1 MSHQQFHHY
10 HQHHHLHQVQS
21 DSQLERTLG
30 TERNQHQHQQPPNPN
45 RNSNTERVSRIG
57 SMDFRNL
64 CQRLDVDGLRAK
76 LPSFPS
82 LPPLKLPKSLPKL
95 RGRKIFRSSRR
106 NNSSSNNH
114 KDVAGAGGGGAT
126 AKGGDA
132 GGMCTLPLPLP
143 PQSQQFINRTPQRI
157 STISSL
163 MYEEQQEGTGKGRG
177 RGQGQGQPG
186 TYRSAGSLDDDY
198 YAPESGGGVGGGVGE
213 RASRPIS
220 PVKMPSPPAGSQREG
235 QSQPTLTQRLQRGY
249 KSLSELR
256 LKHLF
261 AKQTVVRRDN
271 IEVDRYVE
279 QYEAELRSE
288 QRAQARRDRQI
299 ADNYDIRFKTLADGE
314 EEGHAGHAR
323 HARQEERSKKP
334 PKPRS
339 VAEQSGDESGMEGTP
354 PLPTRTRKPGIAA
367 TRFAKVRQPPLQM
380 EEEDKPR
387 WKWSWWWR
395 GEGEVAKEQLEA
407 APRRSS
413 CKQLFQKLPSFPN
426 SLASLQK
433 RSKVSEEEGEKAEK
447 AEKGGQGEQTPPPAK
462 SAIRQNIKRLRK
474 SIKRPAR
481 RKQPQKQPQKSVDE
495 SDEEEEQQQEQGQG
509 QGQEEGAPPV
519 AKSSG
524 NLRARLIRFAST
536 EQLQE
541 RWRKSFKTAGQDAQ
555 RSPKAKADDGAGAGA
570 GAATGMAIGVHLE
583 RTLTKLNEKMHQLKF
598 FQRQGAAAAAASTE
612 EVGGVQPQLQ
622 PKPKPNT
629 VGHEPVYIDDDE
641 ELAATYHRSDSDEDD
656 DEDEAERGSQDSGQD
671 VCAEEAFG
679 QQDEEEDEDED
690 GDGESGEETQMEHPL
705 SGASSA
711 HAARQMATLAELQA
725 AAAAAAEGRR
735 SFTAWSSESLEEIPD
750 EDYPRVLIHQEHTDD
765 SCESTLIIAVSTKP
779 SPSPSPLPS
788 SPAPPTPSGSGAWLP
803 NAEIISSFKEQQ
815 LGEAESWPG
824 ARSLY
829 KPKSIDI
836 FEASGPAFA
845 DFDEALRNAP
855 ILRISA
861 GSSCDT
867 SGDEEADDSSSRVT
881 RIRMQP
887 DAPPRI
893 GNSRESL
900 MAQEHEEEEEAVEE
914 EEAEEESTK
923 EDERT
928 WERPPSASPPP
939 PPLPQRRP
947 PQRKAT
953 PPSPAAPI
961 YDAVPPPLPTSKPP
975 PLSMTPPAAAA
986 APPAAVLPQRSSAS
1000 MSRPAKPLVKT
1011 SSLRLTY
1018 NEQVHPGDIGKVNK
1032 LISRFEGGRRP
1043 RLCPRRLHSEE
1054 YELHATS
1061 SSFSGGEEEEE
1072 KEDDAEEQQEQEEEA
1087 ASPITPTNRPVVV
1100 IPEIVT
1106 TQPSISNNN
1115 NNNNS
1120 GSGSSS
1126 RRRKEE
1132 SLSLSLDQCLDRQ
1145 NSNCSR
1151 SEYGSPLAYPYPSKR
1166 RSSTGAAPPSQLTPP
1181 QQQMLQQQQQQ
1192 QQLQLQQAARQQ
1204 ARRSRRSM
1212 TRDDENFYS
1221 FDSDEENSYYSIS
1234 PSGSSRYVVEI

>member
-10 HQHHHLHQVQS
+10 HRQHQQMQQVQS
-21 DSQLERTLG
+21 DSQLERTLES
-30 TERNQHQHQQPPNPN
+30 ERNQQTQ
-45 RNSNTERVSRIG
+45 RSANSNTERVSG
-57 SMDFRNL
+57 LGPMDFRNL
-64 CQRLDVDGLRAK
+64 CQRLDVNGLRAK
-76 LPSFPS
+76 LPSLPS

-106 NNSSSNNH
+106 NNNSNN
-114 KDVAGAGGGGAT
+114 KDAAGSAAT
-126 AKGGDA
+126 AKAVDGG
-132 GGMCTLPLPLP
+132 GRCSLTLPQ
-143 PQSQQFINRTPQRI
+143 QSQQFINRTPQRI

-163 MYEEQQEGTGKGRG
+163 MYEEEQEMGMGMGMG
-177 RGQGQGQPG
+177 MGMARGQPS

-198 YAPESGGGVGGGVGE
+198 YAPESGHGE
-213 RASRPIS
+213 RHSRPIS
-220 PVKMPSPPAGSQREG
+220 PVKIPSPPAPAPAPAPEAGSGGG
-235 QSQPTLTQRLQRGY
+235 QGQPTLTQRLQRGY

-261 AKQTVVRRDN
+261 AKQTTLRRDN

-288 QRAQARRDRQI
+288 QRAQARRDREI
-299 ADNYDIRFKTLADGE
+299 ADNYDIRFKTLA
-314 EEGHAGHAR
+314 R
-323 HARQEERSKKP
+323 SRQNTPDSDKQP

-339 VAEQSGDESGMEGTP
+339 VAEQSGDESGMEETPP
-354 PLPTRTRKPGIAA
+354 PLPTRSRKKPGIAA

-380 EEEDKPR
+380 DEGEEEEEEQKHV
-387 WKWSWWWR
+387 
-395 GEGEVAKEQLEA
+395 EEKEPP
-407 APRRSS
+407 PRRSS
-413 CKQLFQKLPSFPN
+413 CKQLLQKLPSFPS
-426 SLASLQK
+426 SLPSLQR
-433 RSKVSEEEGEKAEK
+433 RSKGNENGEE
-447 AEKGGQGEQTPPPAK
+447 TPTPK
-462 SAIRQNIKRLRK
+462 SVIRQNIKRLRK
-474 SIKRPAR
+474 SIKRPA
-481 RKQPQKQPQKSVDE
+481 KLKQKQPQKPADD
-495 SDEEEEQQQEQGQG
+495 SDEDQGQEQEQGQ
-509 QGQEEGAPPV
+509 QQQQQQQEGKKDPPV
-519 AKSSG
+519 AKSTG
-524 NLRARLIRFAST
+524 NLRARLSRFAST

-541 RWRKSFKTAGQDAQ
+541 RWRKSFKTAAQDSEE
-555 RSPKAKADDGAGAGA
+555 SPNQAGAGAAA

-598 FQRQGAAAAAASTE
+598 FQRQGAAAAAAAASSSSCSAE
-612 EVGGVQPQLQ
+612 AQ
-622 PKPKPNT
+622 PKPNT

-641 ELAATYHRSDSDEDD
+641 ELAATYHHSDSDEDE
-656 DEDEAERGSQDSGQD
+656 DEDEEERGSQDSGQD

-679 QQDEEEDEDED
+679 QQEEEEDEQEADSE
-690 GDGESGEETQMEHPL
+690 EETQMEHPL
-705 SGASSA
+705 SRASSA

-725 AAAAAAEGRR
+725 ATASAALPEESCPRGGR

-750 EDYPRVLIHQEHTDD
+750 EDYPRVLIHQQHTDD

-779 SPSPSPLPS
+779 S
-788 SPAPPTPSGSGAWLP
+788 SPAPPTPAQWLP

-815 LGEAESWPG
+815 QQQQQQQQQRPKEAESWPG
-824 ARSLY
+824 PRSLY

-836 FEASGPAFA
+836 FEGASGAAFA

-881 RIRMQP
+881 RIRMQT
-887 DAPPRI
+887 DPPPQI

-900 MAQEHEEEEEAVEE
+900 MAQELEEEEKEEEEEQEE
-914 EEAEEESTK
+914 EEDSPK
-923 EDERT
+923 EDSDECAL
-928 WERPPSASPPP
+928 ERPPSASPPP

-947 PQRKAT
+947 PQRKIA
-953 PPSPAAPI
+953 PPTQAAPI

-975 PLSMTPPAAAA
+975 PLSMPPAAAA
-986 APPAAVLPQRSSAS
+986 AAAAAAATPPPAAAVLPQRSSAS

-1061 SSFSGGEEEEE
+1061 SSFSGEEEEE
-1072 KEDDAEEQQEQEEEA
+1072 EEQDNADAEEDEA
-1087 ASPITPTNRPVVV
+1087 ASPITPTNRPAVV

-1106 TQPSISNNN
+1106 TQPSINN

-1120 GSGSSS
+1120 NG
-1126 RRRKEE
+1126 RRKAE
-1132 SLSLSLDQCLDRQ
+1132 SLSLSLDQSLDRQ

-1151 SEYGSPLAYPYPSKR
+1151 SEYGSPLSYSYSSQR
-1166 RSSTGAAPPSQLTPP
+1166 RSSTPTGAPLAPPSSTQLSTPH
-1181 QQQMLQQQQQQ
+1181 QQMLQQQQQQ
-1192 QQLQLQQAARQQ
+1192 QQQQRQQ

>member
-10 HQHHHLHQVQS
+10 HHQHQHQHQQLQQVQS
-21 DSQLERTLG
+21 ESQLERTLES
-30 TERNQHQHQQPPNPN
+30 ERNQQNQ
-45 RNSNTERVSRIG
+45 RSANSNTERVSGLG

-64 CQRLDVDGLRAK
+64 CQRLDVNGLRAK
-76 LPSFPS
+76 LPSLPS
-82 LPPLKLPKSLPKL
+82 LPPLKMPKSLPKL

-106 NNSSSNNH
+106 NNNS
-114 KDVAGAGGGGAT
+114 KDAAVAAGAAGAAAT
-126 AKGGDA
+126 AQGVDA
-132 GGMCTLPLPLP
+132 GGRCSLTLPQ
-143 PQSQQFINRTPQRI
+143 QSQQFINRTPQRI

-163 MYEEQQEGTGKGRG
+163 MYEEEQEMGMGMGMA
-177 RGQGQGQPG
+177 RGQPS

-198 YAPESGGGVGGGVGE
+198 YAPESGHGE
-213 RASRPIS
+213 RHSRPIS
-220 PVKMPSPPAGSQREG
+220 PVKIPSPPAPASGG
-235 QSQPTLTQRLQRGY
+235 QGQPTLTQRLQRGY

-261 AKQTVVRRDN
+261 AKQTTLRRDN

-279 QYEAELRSE
+279 QYEAELRAE
-288 QRAQARRDRQI
+288 QRAQARRDREI
-299 ADNYDIRFKTLADGE
+299 ADNYDIRFKTLA
-314 EEGHAGHAR
+314 R
-323 HARQEERSKKP
+323 SRQNTPDSDKQP

-339 VAEQSGDESGMEGTP
+339 VAEQSGDESGMEETPP
-354 PLPTRTRKPGIAA
+354 PLPTRSRKKPGIAA

-380 EEEDKPR
+380 DEEEETERQKHV
-387 WKWSWWWR
+387 
-395 GEGEVAKEQLEA
+395 EEKEA
-407 APRRSS
+407 PPRRSS
-413 CKQLFQKLPSFPN
+413 CKQLLQKLPSFPN
-426 SLASLQK
+426 SLPSLQR
-433 RSKVSEEEGEKAEK
+433 RSKGSEERAQRGEE
-447 AEKGGQGEQTPPPAK
+447 TPTQK

-474 SIKRPAR
+474 SIKRPA
-481 RKQPQKQPQKSVDE
+481 KLKQKQPQKPADD
-495 SDEEEEQQQEQGQG
+495 SDEDQGQG
-509 QGQEEGAPPV
+509 QGQLQEQQQEEKKEPPV
-519 AKSSG
+519 AKSTG
-524 NLRARLIRFAST
+524 NLRARLSRFAST

-541 RWRKSFKTAGQDAQ
+541 RWRKSFKTAAQDSQ
-555 RSPKAKADDGAGAGA
+555 ESPKQAGAGAGAAA

-598 FQRQGAAAAAASTE
+598 FQRQGAAAASTSSCSAE
-612 EVGGVQPQLQ
+612 AQ
-622 PKPKPNT
+622 PKPNT

-641 ELAATYHRSDSDEDD
+641 ELAATYHHSDSDED
-656 DEDEAERGSQDSGQD
+656 EEERGSQDSGQD

-679 QQDEEEDEDED
+679 QQEEEEEADSE
-690 GDGESGEETQMEHPL
+690 EETQMEHPL

-725 AAAAAAEGRR
+725 ATASAALAEESCPRGGR

-750 EDYPRVLIHQEHTDD
+750 EDYPRVLIHQQHTDD

-779 SPSPSPLPS
+779 S
-788 SPAPPTPSGSGAWLP
+788 SPAPPTPGQWLP

-815 LGEAESWPG
+815 QQQQQQQQQPKEAESWPG
-824 ARSLY
+824 PRSLY

-836 FEASGPAFA
+836 FEGASGAAFA

-881 RIRMQP
+881 RIRMQT
-887 DAPPRI
+887 DPPPQI

-900 MAQEHEEEEEAVEE
+900 MAQELEEEEEDDQDEE
-914 EEAEEESTK
+914 EEDSAK
-923 EDERT
+923 EDSDECAL
-928 WERPPSASPPP
+928 ERPPSASPPP

-947 PQRKAT
+947 LQRKIS
-953 PPSPAAPI
+953 PPTQAAPI

-975 PLSMTPPAAAA
+975 PLSMTPAAAA
-986 APPAAVLPQRSSAS
+986 AAATPPPAAAVLPQRSSAS

-1061 SSFSGGEEEEE
+1061 SSFSGEEEQEEEEQDD
-1072 KEDDAEEQQEQEEEA
+1072 DDAEEDEA

-1106 TQPSISNNN
+1106 TQPSINNN
-1115 NNNNS
+1115 NN
-1120 GSGSSS
+1120 G
-1126 RRRKEE
+1126 RRKAE
-1132 SLSLSLDQCLDRQ
+1132 SLSLSLDQSLDRQ

-1151 SEYGSPLAYPYPSKR
+1151 SEYGSPLSYPYASQR
-1166 RSSTGAAPPSQLTPP
+1166 RSSTPTGAPLAPPSSSQLSTPH
-1181 QQQMLQQQQQQ
+1181 QQMLQQQQQQ
-1192 QQLQLQQAARQQ
+1192 RQQ